1 MKDYDFIYNATN
13 SLYNTLQF
21 QKVKDPES
29 MDSLC

>member
-1 MKDYDFIYNATN
+1 MKDYANATN
-13 SLYNTLQF
+13 SLYNKLQF